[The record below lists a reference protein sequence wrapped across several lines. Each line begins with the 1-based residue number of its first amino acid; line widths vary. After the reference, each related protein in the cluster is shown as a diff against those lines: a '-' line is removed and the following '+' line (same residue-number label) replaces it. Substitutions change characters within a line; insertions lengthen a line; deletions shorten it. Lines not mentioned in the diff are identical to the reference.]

1 MWQVWG
7 HCVPS
12 GPHTSHLWDGNR
24 RLHPPGLLE
33 VRRAPGAEK
42 AAGDASESQAFAPS
56 VMSLFLRQVTT
67 PTTRSVDAGAH
78 PVHLRTWDETGSE
91 AWVIEARTR
100 DAAARPASALPLWRP
115 ARARATVDFVLTP
128 RFTFLVTLYAGPSP
142 ETPGTAAGVGPSD
155 AAPPPASC
163 ATSLLVRC

>member
-1 MWQVWG
+1 MQAHIRSTCG
-7 HCVPS
+7 RGTRPAA
-12 GPHTSHLWDGNR
+12 
-24 RLHPPGLLE
+24 RL
-33 VRRAPGAEK
+33 
-42 AAGDASESQAFAPS
+42 
-56 VMSLFLRQVTT
+56 
-67 PTTRSVDAGAH
+67 
-78 PVHLRTWDETGSE
+78 GSS
-91 AWVIEARTR
+91 RCGR

-128 RFTFLVTLYAGPSP
+128 RFTFPVTLYAGPSP